1 MSEGAK
7 GPRSRV
13 LPRSGWFGR
22 GRPSGFPRHI
32 ASGVSEPYFG
42 ILAPP
47 DGSLDQVSL
56 TPAADDSV
64 LVTYQH

>member
-1 MSEGAK
+1 MGA
-7 GPRSRV
+7 GQ
-13 LPRSGWFGR
+13 FGR

-32 ASGVSEPYFG
+32 ASGVSEPYLG

-64 LVTYQH
+64 LVTH